1 MTISKPTEP
10 APGGGEQTPE
20 LEEEIRVNMISL
32 GCPKNLVDSEMILGK
47 LGQEG
52 FVLTPESEE
61 ADVIVVNTCGFVE
74 SAKEES
80 VNTILEACELKKES
94 AQGKK
99 VVVTGCLGQRYG
111 EELSREIPELD
122 AIVGLGEYDDLGRA
136 LKDLYGK
143 NDGQLH
149 LQVSD
154 PDKACNAEVGR
165 FRLTP
170 AHYGYLRISEGCDNP
185 CTFCSI
191 PAIRGH
197 FRSKSIEMLEEEA
210 RELVAS
216 GASEMVLISQDTT
229 SYGVDINGEF
239 QLARL
244 LRRLAAVDGV
254 EWIRL
259 LYAYPAYLTEEMIET
274 IAELPEV
281 LNYIDIPL
289 QHISENMLRHMGR
302 RMMEAKTRDLL
313 ERMRAKIP
321 GLMLRTTFIVGFP
334 GEDEREFGILRD
346 FIRDFEFERLGVF
359 PYSKEEG
366 TPSAVF
372 EGEIAQELIDERLE
386 ELMLIQQEIAF
397 RQNRER
403 IGERTEVL
411 IDSAE
416 QEQTDPMGGASF
428 RAAIARSYGE
438 SPEIDP
444 VIFITAPGGEPC
456 EEGPQSTMPE
466 GVKELSFEAPM
477 PSPPAPGERR
487 TVEIIG
493 SRGYDLIATTAGS
506 GDHERKDG
514 GS

>member
-1 MTISKPTEP
+1 
-10 APGGGEQTPE
+10 
-20 LEEEIRVNMISL
+20 MISL

-52 FVLTPESEE
+52 FVLTPQAED

-80 VNTILEACELKKES
+80 VNTILDACQLKKDS
-94 AQGKK
+94 APGKK

-111 EELSREIPELD
+111 EELSKEIPELD
-122 AIVGLGEYDDLGRA
+122 AIVGLGEYDDLGNA
-136 LKDLYGK
+136 LKGLFGK
-143 NDGQLH
+143 NSGGFY

-191 PAIRGH
+191 PSIRGR

-210 RELVAS
+210 RELVGS
-216 GASEMVLISQDTT
+216 GASELVLISQDTT
-229 SYGVDINGEF
+229 SYGVDIDGRF
-239 QLARL
+239 QLAEL

-259 LYAYPAYLTEEMIET
+259 LYAYPAYLSDDMIDA

-289 QHISENMLRHMGR
+289 QHISDRMLRHMGR
-302 RMMEAKTRDLL
+302 RMMETKTRDLL
-313 ERMRAKIP
+313 ERMRSKIP

-334 GEDEREFGILRD
+334 GENETEFGILRD
-346 FIRDFEFERLGVF
+346 FVRDFEFERLGVF

-366 TPSAVF
+366 TPSAEF
-372 EGEIAQELIDERLE
+372 EDEIPQEVIDERLE

-397 RQNRER
+397 RKNRER
-403 IGERTEVL
+403 AGEITEVL

-416 QEQTDPMGGASF
+416 EEQEDPMGGAPF

-438 SPEIDP
+438 TPEIDP
-444 VIFITAPGGEPC
+444 VIFITTPGTGRELCEDGAPAA
-456 EEGPQSTMPE
+456 MPE
-466 GVKELSFEAPM
+466 GVREISFEPAA
-477 PSPPAPGERR
+477 PPATGERR

-493 SRGYDLIATTAGS
+493 SRGYDLIATIAGS
-506 GDHERKDG
+506 GDHERKNAG
-514 GS
+514 R

>member
-1 MTISKPTEP
+1 
-10 APGGGEQTPE
+10 
-20 LEEEIRVNMISL
+20 MISL

-52 FVLTPESEE
+52 FVLTPDAGE

-80 VNTILEACELKKES
+80 VNTILEACELKQNAETE
-94 AQGKK
+94 KK

-111 EELSREIPELD
+111 KELSREVPELD
-122 AIVGLGEYDDLGRA
+122 AIVGLGEYDDLGTA
-136 LKDLYGK
+136 LRGLFGK
-143 NDGQLH
+143 NDDKLYF
-149 LQVSD
+149 QVSD

-191 PAIRGH
+191 PAIRGR
-197 FRSKSIEMLEEEA
+197 FRSKSIEMLEAEA
-210 RELVAS
+210 RELVES

-229 SYGVDINGEF
+229 SYGVDIDGRF
-239 QLARL
+239 QLAEL
-244 LRRLAAVDGV
+244 LHRLAAVDGV

-259 LYAYPAYLTEEMIET
+259 LYAYPAYLTDEMIDA
-274 IAELPEV
+274 IASLPEV

-289 QHISENMLRHMGR
+289 QHISDRMLRHMGR
-302 RMMEAKTRDLL
+302 RMMETKTRDLL
-313 ERMRAKIP
+313 DRMRSKIP

-334 GEDEREFGILRD
+334 GEDDTEFGILRD
-346 FIRDFEFERLGVF
+346 FVRDFEFERLGVF

-366 TPSAVF
+366 TPSAEF
-372 EGEIAQELIDERLE
+372 EGELPQAVIDERLE
-386 ELMLIQQEIAF
+386 ELMLVQQEIAF
-397 RQNRER
+397 RHNRQR
-403 IGERTEVL
+403 AGEVTEV
-411 IDSAE
+411 IVDSAE
-416 QEQTDPMGGASF
+416 EEQADPLGGAPF

-444 VIFITAPGGEPC
+444 VVFITTPGSEPC
-456 EEGPQSTMPE
+456 EDDAPAAMPE
-466 GVKELSFEAPM
+466 GVRELACEAPAAAA
-477 PSPPAPGERR
+477 PAVGERR

-493 SRGYDLIATTAGS
+493 GRGYDLLATRVGRTG
-506 GDHERKDG
+506 HERRNAG
-514 GS
+514 R